1 MARGEVGSGGDVT
14 TTVTTLSDWPP
25 VLHAIAA
32 RTVVKSAIRVEVIV
46 APRLIRGQLDCIRVT
61 GIATVDR
68 SPDWSCWSRRAPN
81 GLEMSRPAIQG

>member
-46 APRLIRGQLDCIRVT
+46 APRLIRGQLDCKSGWQESQQWIVRRTGRVGRGVRLT
-61 GIATVDR
+61 A
-68 SPDWSCWSRRAPN
+68 SR
-81 GLEMSRPAIQG
+81 

>member
-1 MARGEVGSGGDVT
+1 VARGEVGSGGDVT

-46 APRLIRGQLDCIRVT
+46 APRLIRGQLDCIPGGRN
-61 GIATVDR
+61 R
-68 SPDWSCWSRRAPN
+68 NS
-81 GLEMSRPAIQG
+81 GLFDEVPVLVAGCA